1 MEIAAGQAP
10 AHLISEARVFTG
22 GFSAWAQEP
31 WTRSGSHSSLSLPAC
46 PSPSGARAAPQRD
59 RLTAFELRKRR
70 RAEAVAQRR
79 SHFPA
84 CVQAQ
89 SLFRGRRSPLPS
101 LVPGSCL
108 PRPARSQRT
117 QTRASQSRR
126 LVVLLSLA
134 EGQQLPAV
142 YKKLYQQTA
151 EQNSRF
157 FSFPPPSFPLL
168 SPQTPVLPRARR
180 AAVGEGAQTLTPT
193 AASSL
198 SPSLGWESEGQT
210 ATGRRRAALRT

>member
-70 RAEAVAQRR
+70 RAEAVAQRW

-151 EQNSRF
+151 EQNSCF
-157 FSFPPPSFPLL
+157 FSSPPLF
-168 SPQTPVLPRARR
+168 SPPVTADPG
-180 AAVGEGAQTLTPT
+180 AAAGTSHCG
-193 AASSL
+193 
-198 SPSLGWESEGQT
+198 G
-210 ATGRRRAALRT
+210 